1 MSEFSLIL
9 VLQNKTSKIINV
21 MGKYR
26 KKGIPSSKMIT
37 HFLRKSAVLF
47 FLFRSHLLSITLA
60 VDSMPVCFQLRV
72 SRVSD
77 GEFDTWLSV
86 HPH

>member
-1 MSEFSLIL
+1 MSWANIG
-9 VLQNKTSKIINV
+9 KI
-21 MGKYR
+21 
-26 KKGIPSSKMIT
+26 GIPSSKMIT